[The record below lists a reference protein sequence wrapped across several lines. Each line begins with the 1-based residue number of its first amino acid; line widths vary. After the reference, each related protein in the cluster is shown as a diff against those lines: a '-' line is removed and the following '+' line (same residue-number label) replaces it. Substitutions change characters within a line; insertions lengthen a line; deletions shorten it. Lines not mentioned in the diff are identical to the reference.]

1 MTATEK
7 LEKRIEG
14 IENFQEIVAKF
25 VTRLG
30 DPSQYKFD
38 VTEEGGYVIDLG
50 EYGRGKCTCGHP
62 VRYLLLIWGPNG
74 EVAPIGCEC
83 VKHFMNYNSE
93 LYNKL
98 EGARQG
104 LMEAIAAD
112 ERERLE
118 AERQAERA
126 NLQPVYELARRRF
139 LAVCKMHEENIGRGR
154 QYTLPFVMWKLKSEL
169 LKKPEYKTTLGY
181 NKFYVRMTLEI
192 EKVLGQYER
201 GEVR

>member
-14 IENFQEIVAKF
+14 IENFQEIVGKF

-30 DPSQYKFD
+30 DPSKYEFKN
-38 VTEEGGYVIDLG
+38 EVIDLG

-62 VRYLLLIWGPNG
+62 VRYMLLIWGPNG

-83 VKHFMNYNSE
+83 VKYFMNYNAD
-93 LYNKL
+93 LYNRL

-104 LMEAIAAD
+104 LMELIAAD
-112 ERERLE
+112 ERERVE
-118 AERQAERA
+118 EERKQERGQI
-126 NLQPVYELARRRF
+126 QPVFELARRKF

-154 QYTLPFVMWKLKSEL
+154 QYSLPYAMWQLKTEL
-169 LKKPEYKTTLGY
+169 MKNKEYKSTLAY
-181 NKFYVRMTLEI
+181 IKAYKRLMLEI
-192 EKVLGQYER
+192 EQVLGQYER
-201 GEVR
+201 GEIR